1 VKGRAAED
9 RCVLVPARPAEGF
22 ARVFA
27 WYVRR
32 LLTKDFEALRAIPGS
47 LGVLESLAR
56 GESPAIVV
64 MSHASWWDPLVGFHL
79 HRLTASEGREPRAG
93 LAPMD
98 AKQLARFGF
107 FRKLGVFGV
116 DPDDRRSAGAMVE
129 YARERFAER
138 PRTTLWIT
146 AQGRFTDPREAV
158 TLRPGAAMVAARTP
172 GVRVACLAVE
182 YAFWQERKPGVF
194 LACEE
199 VGAPVG
205 DGARS
210 SGAWQRAMTAGLARV
225 AGRLASA
232 VIERDPVAFE
242 HVGTARGGR
251 VNPAFDLWQRL
262 RGRGGAIE
270 AGRGGRGGRGE
281 RGERGRPA

>member
-1 VKGRAAED
+1 M
-9 RCVLVPARPAEGF
+9 LVPARPAEGF

-32 LLTKDFEALRAIPGS
+32 LLAKDFEAVRALPGS
-47 LGVLESLAR
+47 LGVLGSLAA
-56 GESPAIVV
+56 GEGPAIVV

-79 HRLTASEGREPRAG
+79 HRLTAAAGGQPRAG

-98 AKQLARFGF
+98 AAQLARFGF
-107 FRKLGVFGV
+107 FRKVGVFGI
-116 DPDDRRSAGAMVE
+116 DPEHPRSAGAMVE

-158 TLRPGAAMVAARTP
+158 ALRPGAAMVASRTP
-172 GVRVACLAVE
+172 GVRVACLAAE

-199 VGAPVG
+199 VGAPAG
-205 DGARS
+205 DGTRS
-210 SGAWQRAMTAGLARV
+210 SGAWQRAMTAGLARA
-225 AGRLASA
+225 AGRLAA
-232 VIERDPVAFE
+232 GVIARDPGAFE
-242 HVGTARGGR
+242 VVGAGGGGGR
-251 VNPAFDLWQRL
+251 VNPAFDAWQRL

-270 AGRGGRGGRGE
+270 ARREGGSGGAGGRT
-281 RGERGRPA
+281 A

>member
-1 VKGRAAED
+1 M
-9 RCVLVPARPAEGF
+9 LVPARPAEGF

-32 LLTKDFEALRAIPGS
+32 LLAKDFEALRAIPGS

-56 GESPAIVV
+56 ADGPAVVV

-79 HRLTASEGREPRAG
+79 HRLTGAPGTKPRAG

-98 AKQLARFGF
+98 AAQLARFGF

-116 DPDDRRSAGAMVE
+116 DPDDRRSAGAMVA
-129 YARERFAER
+129 YARERFAAC

-199 VGAPVG
+199 VGAPAG
-205 DGARS
+205 EGARS
-210 SGAWQRAMTAGLARV
+210 SGAWQRAMTAGLSGA
-225 AGRLASA
+225 AERLARA
-232 VIERDPVAFE
+232 VIGRDPGAFE
-242 HVGTARGGR
+242 HVGTARFGR

-262 RGRGGAIE
+262 RGRGGSIE
-270 AGRGGRGGRGE
+270 AGRGERGGRG
-281 RGERGRPA
+281 RPA